1 MRRAVEFARTNL
13 QRNPNNPQAAATLGR
28 CLFRVGQ
35 IDAAANLL
43 DRVAAAGDISAN
55 AAYYLARVSIQKGK
69 TPQAVSLLQAAL
81 KTTPSFTKRDE
92 AQAFLGQLK

>member
-1 MRRAVEFARTNL
+1 LRRAVEFARANL
-13 QRNPNNPQAAATLGR
+13 QRNPNNPQAAATLGW

-55 AAYYLARVSIQKGK
+55 AA
-69 TPQAVSLLQAAL
+69 
-81 KTTPSFTKRDE
+81 
-92 AQAFLGQLK
+92 